1 MTGCVVFATFLL
13 YGGVSAW
20 TQDDLELF
28 DVVEDVNENFYT
40 FLGLPK
46 DVDTSG
52 IKKAYRKLSLLYH
65 PDKNK
70 AEGSEEKF
78 RKIVSVV
85 EILKDEEKRKKYD
98 LILENGLPDWR
109 QPVYYYRRVRK
120 MGMTELLL
128 FLVILITLGQHVV
141 AWAAYW
147 ERKFELEETVL
158 AKFKRKERKS
168 KKLTPVEDELRASYI
183 EGLARPQYRDLLI
196 IRLFV
201 FMVYVVRNFPSIVRE
216 GLERLREHRNQI
228 AEEESSDDETC
239 DPGSERE
246 RKPKRRLRVIPEASE
261 ALAVLSPNLTAGLAS
276 PSGDTN
282 LDPRKTPW
290 SEEDT
295 VALIRAMK
303 KYPTGTTERWQKI
316 ADLLNRSTEEVIVVM
331 KQLKKSPTTNIVP
344 RAQGVTGEDYQC
356 CDSDDNMTHSEEGQL
371 PKERQTTSKTSSH
384 DTGQHVK
391 VVPLQKLDDWSQD
404 QQRSMEAALQKF
416 PKGTEDRWDKIAEV
430 VPGKSKEECMLR
442 FKFLVEALKKKKMQE
457 KLKAS

>member
-1 MTGCVVFATFLL
+1 
-13 YGGVSAW
+13 
-20 TQDDLELF
+20 
-28 DVVEDVNENFYT
+28 
-40 FLGLPK
+40 
-46 DVDTSG
+46 
-52 IKKAYRKLSLLYH
+52 
-65 PDKNK
+65 
-70 AEGSEEKF
+70 
-78 RKIVSVV
+78 
-85 EILKDEEKRKKYD
+85 
-98 LILENGLPDWR
+98 
-109 QPVYYYRRVRK
+109 

-228 AEEESSDDETC
+228 VEEESSDDETC